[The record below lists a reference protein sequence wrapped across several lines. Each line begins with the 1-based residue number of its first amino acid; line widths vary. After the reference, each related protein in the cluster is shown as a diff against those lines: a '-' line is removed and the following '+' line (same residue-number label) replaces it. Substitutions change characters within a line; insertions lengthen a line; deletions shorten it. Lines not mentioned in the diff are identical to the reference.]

1 MEIDTVSIQLRQIAL
16 VAPQLASAV
25 DDLAAIFGIERCHVD
40 PAVSIWGLRNA
51 LLPVGRNFL
60 EVVAPVKDGTAAGR
74 FLERRGGA
82 GGYMVICQTET
93 RENQNACRQRAA
105 AIGVRVAYEDDKR
118 EGFSIMQLHPR
129 DLEAAFFEIDWD
141 VESDFT
147 GRWEPAGGTGW
158 TDHVRTERVRDF
170 TAIELQCE
178 KPFELA
184 KKWAQ
189 VADVPVTSEK
199 DHPVVALNNAKL
211 RFVKV
216 EDDRGPGLG
225 GVDILVDDRS
235 GLLAEAKQR
244 DAYVSDDQVMV
255 CGTRFY
261 LL

>member
-1 MEIDTVSIQLRQIAL
+1 MSIQLRQIAL

-25 DDLAAIFGIERCHVD
+25 DDLSAIFGIEKCHMD
-40 PAVSIWGLRNA
+40 PGVGIWGLENT
-51 LLPVGRNFL
+51 LLPVGCNFL
-60 EVVAPVKDGTAAGR
+60 EVVAPVQDGTAAGR
-74 FLERRGGA
+74 FLQRRGGA

-105 AIGVRVAYEDDKR
+105 AVAVRVAYEDDAR
-118 EGFSIMQLHPR
+118 DGFSIMQLHPR

-158 TDHVRTERVRDF
+158 TNHVHTERVRDF
-170 TAIELQCE
+170 RGVELQCE

-184 KKWAQ
+184 EKWAHI
-189 VADVPVTSEK
+189 ASVPVTSEN
-199 DHPVVALNNAKL
+199 DFPVVALNNATL
-211 RFVKV
+211 RFV
-216 EDDRGPGLG
+216 EIDDDRGPGLG
-225 GVDILVDDRS
+225 GVDLMVADRGAILTQ
-235 GLLAEAKQR
+235 AKQR